1 MQINPK
7 ELQKFYDAWAPVIAS
22 LPAVINVAERSN
34 ELDAHI
40 AQKEAAF
47 KALDEKCAAREA
59 AAEAS
64 VKAAQERTVAAKT
77 THAEALA
84 AMDEEIKDAKAAV
97 RKAKSDSAAKVA
109 EYQAAAEE
117 AYQGVVKARQD
128 NAKAIDDLGQEYAQ
142 RHAELEAEIKALETK
157 RDEVKAVIA
166 NLRAQLV
173 G

>member
-1 MQINPK
+1 
-7 ELQKFYDAWAPVIAS
+7 
-22 LPAVINVAERSN
+22 
-34 ELDAHI
+34 
-40 AQKEAAF
+40 
-47 KALDEKCAAREA
+47 
-59 AAEAS
+59 
-64 VKAAQERTVAAKT
+64 
-77 THAEALA
+77 
-84 AMDEEIKDAKAAV
+84 MDEEIKDAKAAV